1 MVIGG
6 EPIDEHIVM
15 WWNFVGRDHEDI
27 VTAWDDWVRADTRFG
42 TVHGYHGDR
51 LPAPPLLVVR
61 LVAARGGEGAQ
72 RPGHAAEKRD
82 AGHRRPHPHRPTR
95 PPPTMIRMADA
106 ATVTQTLCDE
116 PAT

>member
-1 MVIGG
+1 MPSTRPYGTRRRTARLLVIGG
-6 EPIDEHIVM
+6 EPFDEHIVM

-61 LVAARGGEGAQ
+61 LVAARGGEGEQGA
-72 RPGHAAEKRD
+72 R
-82 AGHRRPHPHRPTR
+82 
-95 PPPTMIRMADA
+95 
-106 ATVTQTLCDE
+106 
-116 PAT
+116 